1 MKRLSVLLAVATA
14 LSLLPIRVQAFSEGF
29 KKDMTTLQTRVML
42 RGEKFSFAD
51 VKKLWSLYDNEIIDL
66 LSQSKKVKEEDLNK
80 ETQKLE
86 LMVTETK
93 GTEIDD
99 IELGDISAHFQQL
112 DTKGQIWLVILYNGM
127 YQGSTPLPYST
138 LHVYKEV
145 DGKFTRTEA
154 LEEIQGAWDKDQI
167 QLGSI
172 QFQNLG
178 GSRKSVKF
186 ATFHVPPKRSGE
198 ARLSRSEIVWEYQ
211 DDLKA
216 LDYIPTVD

>member
-112 DTKGQIWLVILYNGM
+112 DTKGQTWLVIL
-127 YQGSTPLPYST
+127 
-138 LHVYKEV
+138 
-145 DGKFTRTEA
+145 
-154 LEEIQGAWDKDQI
+154 
-167 QLGSI
+167 
-172 QFQNLG
+172 
-178 GSRKSVKF
+178 
-186 ATFHVPPKRSGE
+186 
-198 ARLSRSEIVWEYQ
+198 
-211 DDLKA
+211 
-216 LDYIPTVD
+216 